1 VKFKHVTFALTA
13 LMVAALLLAGASLTY
28 AQGSA
33 QGAACAQSYTVVS
46 GDTLGN
52 IAEKFL
58 GDKGLYQQIADAT
71 NAAAKTDSSFATIA
85 DPNVLEVG
93 WKLCIPAKAGGTTT
107 APAANLGGAAAGLYT
122 KTEPAADASNLV
134 TLLTLDANGG
144 MVRTMSYLGKSNF
157 AAKGYWSQSGNT
169 VTVTFTEDNGKPV
182 SAVVVFTV
190 DGDKLTT
197 TQDDSKQFGAPGFVL
212 TKTSADVVA
221 LSGVYNTTLKNP
233 DSTEHFIG
241 LTLPPDGTVLW
252 IENVTGKDSVQ
263 KTGTW
268 SAAGTK
274 ATVNLTKQGDQTIQ
288 ENYVFELQG
297 TNLVAT
303 EYDKAMWADG
313 LTLNHVQDIGA
324 TTATAPTTP
333 APAPTPV
340 PAVAPLTLTQLG
352 NATYNVQDAPG
363 GKVTLKDGKA
373 EVEIAPGSA
382 TKYTAQISEPLA
394 NGTLNGKPYAAA
406 ILITSGGGSGTF
418 YNLAVVPNENGNPG
432 AGVTVLLGDRIQ
444 VASAAFQNDAVQ
456 VNYLDRKPEDS
467 FATEPSVPVTKYFVM
482 NAAGALV
489 EGQPSAGAAPIGGT
503 GFASTW
509 LASSPAADASALLK
523 TMVLAQDGS
532 ATLSNNYVGKG
543 VVLETGTWEQTSETA
558 ATVTFTKMDDR
569 NISDALTFELNGDTL
584 TATKWDQGVYGE
596 NPPTFGRASGTVT
609 GTVSY
614 LEKIALPDNAVVEV
628 YLVDAS
634 KQDVPYTYLSGVSFT
649 TNGKQVPLDFAMP
662 YAGSQINNG
671 GNYLLIAF
679 ISADGRLLFK
689 NDSGVK
695 VLTGGA
701 PSSGVQIVVAPP
713 AQ

>member
-1 VKFKHVTFALTA
+1 MKFKHVTFALTA

-28 AQGSA
+28 AQGNA
-33 QGAACAQSYTVVS
+33 QGAACAQTYTVVS

-52 IAEKFL
+52 IAQKFL

-93 WKLCIPAKAGGTTT
+93 WKLCIPAKAGGTPT

-169 VTVTFTEDNGKPV
+169 VTVTFTEDNGKPI

-197 TQDDSKQFGAPGFVL
+197 TQDESKQFGAPGFVL
-212 TKTSADVVA
+212 TKTPADVVA

-313 LTLNHVQDIGA
+313 LTLNHVQGIGA

-333 APAPTPV
+333 APAPTPA
-340 PAVAPLTLTQLG
+340 PATTL
-352 NATYNVQDAPG
+352 
-363 GKVTLKDGKA
+363 
-373 EVEIAPGSA
+373 
-382 TKYTAQISEPLA
+382 
-394 NGTLNGKPYAAA
+394 
-406 ILITSGGGSGTF
+406 
-418 YNLAVVPNENGNPG
+418 
-432 AGVTVLLGDRIQ
+432 
-444 VASAAFQNDAVQ
+444 
-456 VNYLDRKPEDS
+456 
-467 FATEPSVPVTKYFVM
+467 
-482 NAAGALV
+482 
-489 EGQPSAGAAPIGGT
+489 IGGT
-503 GFASTW
+503 GLAGTW

-569 NISDALTFELNGDTL
+569 NVNDALTFEVNGDAL

-634 KQDVPYTYLSGVSFT
+634 KQDMPYTYLSGVSFT
-649 TNGKQVPLDFAMP
+649 TNGKQVPLEFAVP
-662 YAGSQINNG
+662 YAGSQITDG
-671 GNYLLIAF
+671 GNYLVMAF

-689 NDSGVK
+689 NDGGVK